1 MPHGLYSNGGRMNK
15 KIIAFGEIM
24 LRLNPHEY
32 YRFSQ
37 ADDFAATYTGA
48 EANVCAA
55 LSLYGCSTEF
65 VTAVPDNDIADC
77 ALQTMKK
84 VRRRRVPCAAQGAA
98 AWRILS

>member
-1 MPHGLYSNGGRMNK
+1 MNK

-55 LSLYGCSTEF
+55 LSL
-65 VTAVPDNDIADC
+65 
-77 ALQTMKK
+77 
-84 VRRRRVPCAAQGAA
+84 AA
-98 AWRILS
+98 ARSLSPRFRIMTLRTARSRP